1 MPGGTD
7 PFSDLQA
14 KIKTKLNATTFFST
28 APAIDVITE
37 AIGDIEARITASV
50 AKIGCCVL
58 IVTPVGDVQNANSG
72 GLIFSPINIVIRVF
86 ENVTVNRSAAS
97 GFSKQPAS
105 WIAIAA
111 AYALHGWTPSGFNG
125 PINVKGLAL
134 GNDPRRFTYDVIAE
148 IEFAI
153 GDAPERIFT

>member
-1 MPGGTD
+1 MPSID

-14 KIKTKLNATTFFST
+14 KIQDQLEAQTFFST
-28 APAIDVITE
+28 APAIEVLTE
-37 AIGDIEARITASV
+37 SLGDIESRINAAV

-58 IVTPVGDVQNANSG
+58 VATPVGDVQNANCA
-72 GLIFSPINIVIRVF
+72 GLIFSPLNIIIRVF
-86 ENVTVNRSAAS
+86 ENVKVNRATGSS
-97 GFSKQPAS
+97 FSQQPAS

-111 AYALHGWTPSGFNG
+111 AYAIHGWTPSGFNG

-134 GNDPRRFTYDVIAE
+134 GNDPRRLSYDVIAE

-153 GDAPERIFT
+153 GDTPQRLS